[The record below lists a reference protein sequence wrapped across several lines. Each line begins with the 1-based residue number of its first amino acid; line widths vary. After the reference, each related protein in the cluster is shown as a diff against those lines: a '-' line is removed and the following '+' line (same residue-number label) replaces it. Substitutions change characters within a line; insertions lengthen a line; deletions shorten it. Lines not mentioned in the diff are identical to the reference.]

1 MLRDP
6 DVYTDP
12 DTCDPTRYAPSAK
25 NPAGQPDPREVVWGF
40 GKRYATYLPAS
51 SETSSHC

>member
-40 GKRYATYLPAS
+40 GKRYATYLSPS
-51 SETSSHC
+51 SETPSHC